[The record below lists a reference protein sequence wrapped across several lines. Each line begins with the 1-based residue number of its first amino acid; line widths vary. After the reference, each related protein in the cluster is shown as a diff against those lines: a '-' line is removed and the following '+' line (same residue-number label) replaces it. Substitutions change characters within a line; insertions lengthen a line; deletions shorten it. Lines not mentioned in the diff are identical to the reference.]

1 MHGHSASL
9 KKMSTINPRVVHFRT
24 HLDKPK
30 SDILSIALLSGQES
44 RIFCNI
50 QDFNQFEKWRF
61 NLISKHY
68 TQGNEIKKWFQSLDL
83 RFQVPVDD
91 MVPAEHLQTSS
102 CQQQGAISFSFT
114 SHLVLPQACV
124 CEIEIWRAIGNGWW
138 INQFTDLSH
147 EISGH
152 ALLHPAAPLDVA
164 RQVSSLA
171 QFHDEVEAALGLRQ
185 NEHQSDWQEK
195 TDGVY

>member
-1 MHGHSASL
+1 LHSYL
-9 KKMSTINPRVVHFRT
+9 TKMSTINPRVVHFGT
-24 HLDKPK
+24 HLERPK
-30 SDILSIALLSGQES
+30 SDILTIALLPGQES

-50 QDFNQFEKWRF
+50 PRF
-61 NLISKHY
+61 YQIENVGSTWSANITHK
-68 TQGNEIKKWFQSLDL
+68 EIKKWFQSLDL

-185 NEHQSDWQEK
+185 NEHRSDWWEK